1 MSKIGLYITMSSK
14 NMWIVHL
21 DLMVHFISH
30 PRKNVFHKIIWLTNH
45 VSQ

>member
-21 DLMVHFISH
+21 DLMVHISH
-30 PRKNVFHKIIWLTNH
+30 PRKNAFHKIIWLTNH